1 MRMSSF
7 INPMPE
13 VDDWAVLPDGTI
25 AIVRKDYHVDFVDA
39 DGKRTSAPKI
49 PFDWQRLTDS
59 AKIAVI
65 DSAKARDRA
74 RCAPVVRARWPR
86 GGGSAM
92 VNVQVGAGGAG
103 LPARGW
109 PAGGGGP

>member
-1 MRMSSF
+1 MSTL
-7 INPMPE
+7 INPIPE

-59 AKIAVI
+59 AKVAVI
-65 DSAKARDRA
+65 DSAKAAIERMR
-74 RCAPVVRARWPR
+74 
-86 GGGSAM
+86 
-92 VNVQVGAGGAG
+92 AGGPG
-103 LPARGW
+103 RWRRRGRW
-109 PAGGGGP
+109 

>member
-1 MRMSSF
+1 
-7 INPMPE
+7 MPE

-59 AKIAVI
+59 AKSRSSTRPRRRS
-65 DSAKARDRA
+65 SA
-74 RCAPVVRARWPR
+74 CAPVVPALAR
-86 GGGSAM
+86 GGG
-92 VNVQVGAGGAG
+92 
-103 LPARGW
+103 R
-109 PAGGGGP
+109 